1 MKKKRLKGYII
12 LKKINEINEL
22 VSYQTEIAVR
32 NLHYFVDVIF

>member
-1 MKKKRLKGYII
+1 MKKKIEKLYYI
-12 LKKINEINEL
+12 KKINEINEL